1 MCGRFAATASID
13 EIATE
18 FALVGVPEREL
29 NQSWNVAP
37 TSDIYVIV
45 EQRLEIMKWGLIPTW
60 AKSGFTGANTINARS
75 ESVHEKPS
83 FKSAFRARRCLIPAT
98 GYFEWA
104 TELGEYPSKQ
114 PFFIQRNDKKQL
126 AMAGIYE
133 NGTAAIITKEA
144 EGFLT
149 SIHHRMPLFL
159 PKEDWQRWLDPKIND
174 EVSARDLIR
183 QGLTPESAELKAYP
197 VSNQVNFTQNNYP
210 SLLTKISLGEAQTL
224 L

>member
-13 EIATE
+13 EITTE

-29 NQSWNVAP
+29 TQSWNVAP
-37 TSDIYVIV
+37 TSEIYVIV
-45 EQRLEIMKWGLIPTW
+45 EQHLEIMKWGLIPTW

-75 ESVHEKPS
+75 ESIHEKPS
-83 FKSAFRARRCLIPAT
+83 FKSAFRARRCLIPVT

-104 TELGEYPSKQ
+104 TELGKYPSKQ
-114 PFFIQRNDKKQL
+114 PFFIQKNNKKLL
-126 AMAGIYE
+126 AIAGIYE

-144 EGFLT
+144 DGFLAQ
-149 SIHHRMPLFL
+149 IHHRMPLFL
-159 PKEDWQRWLDPKIND
+159 AKNDWQKWLNPKITD

-183 QGLTPESAELKAYP
+183 KGLSPEGAELLAHP
-197 VSNQVNFTQNNYP
+197 VSNQVNFIRKNDP
-210 SLLTKISLGEAQTL
+210 SLLIEISLGEAQTL

>member
-13 EIATE
+13 EITTE
-18 FALVGVPEREL
+18 FSLVGVPEREL
-29 NQSWNVAP
+29 SQSWNVAP
-37 TSDIYVIV
+37 TTDIYVIV

-104 TELGEYPSKQ
+104 TELGQFPSKQ
-114 PFFIQRNDKKQL
+114 PFFIQRKDKKQL

-144 EGFLT
+144 EGFLAD
-149 SIHHRMPLFL
+149 IHHRMPLFL
-159 PKEDWQRWLDPKIND
+159 PKADWQRWLDPKIND
-174 EVSARDLIR
+174 EVSARDFIPH
-183 QGLTPESAELKAYP
+183 GLAPESAGLNAYP
-197 VSNQVNFTQNNYP
+197 VSNQVNFVRNNSA
-210 SLLTKISLGEAQTL
+210 SLLTEIPLGEAQTL

>member
-144 EGFLT
+144 EGFLA
-149 SIHHRMPLFL
+149 SIHHRMPLFYR
-159 PKEDWQRWLDPKIND
+159 KKIGKD
-174 EVSARDLIR
+174 
-183 QGLTPESAELKAYP
+183 G
-197 VSNQVNFTQNNYP
+197 
-210 SLLTKISLGEAQTL
+210 
-224 L
+224 